1 MVLEHPGPVKVLGP
15 GRCKR
20 FSAYI
25 DDGKVRERDFRST
38 FQYSADRCVGN
49 SDLAEPC
56 ESSYFLRDCA
66 QIELFNLSYSEED
79 PAGADKPENSCVEKM
94 MSQLDEIL

>member
-25 DDGKVRERDFRST
+25 DDGKVRHVVKT
-38 FQYSADRCVGN
+38 
-49 SDLAEPC
+49 
-56 ESSYFLRDCA
+56 
-66 QIELFNLSYSEED
+66 
-79 PAGADKPENSCVEKM
+79 
-94 MSQLDEIL
+94 

>member
-25 DDGKVRERDFRST
+25 DDGKVRHAVKKMSSVDFSVRSNRIFSI
-38 FQYSADRCVGN
+38 FQN
-49 SDLAEPC
+49 
-56 ESSYFLRDCA
+56 
-66 QIELFNLSYSEED
+66 QI
-79 PAGADKPENSCVEKM
+79 
-94 MSQLDEIL
+94 